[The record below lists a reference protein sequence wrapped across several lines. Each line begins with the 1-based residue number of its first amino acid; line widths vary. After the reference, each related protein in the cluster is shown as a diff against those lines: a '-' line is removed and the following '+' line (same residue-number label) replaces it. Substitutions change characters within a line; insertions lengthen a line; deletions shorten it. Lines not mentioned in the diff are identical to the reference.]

1 MSEILAPAGSFDA
14 LVAAVRCGADA
25 VYLGSENFNAR
36 GNAQNFSREA
46 LTEAVKYCHER
57 KVKVYLTL
65 NTLISDDETAEAEE
79 LISFC
84 GKIGIDAFIIQDLS
98 LVQKIKKLA
107 PSAHLHASTQM
118 TVQTAEGVKFLESL
132 GFSRVVVPR
141 ELTRD
146 EIKFLSDN
154 TNAELEVFVHGA
166 LCMSVSGQCYMS
178 AVLGSRSGN
187 RGLCAQPCR
196 LPFSSDGS
204 GSCDLSLKDN
214 SLVPY
219 LSELEETGIASFKIE
234 GRMKRPEYVAA
245 AVTSC
250 RNALLHKKDEK
261 IENALRAVFSR
272 SGFTDGYYTDRRGR
286 EMFGTRGK
294 DDVTAAKDV
303 LDYLSKLYEK
313 ENPVFPVSLFF
324 EMRENEVLHLSA
336 ECDGIRAEA
345 VSDCIAEKAIKR
357 EITEDDIRGQLS
369 KLGGTQFFA
378 AEIHVDAESGLSVPL
393 SAINRLRRDV
403 IEKITEEILRKNT
416 PAVIRKEEEKTDA
429 FLHKKTKCNHQKTY
443 LFFRSAEQIPEQLSE
458 KFIIVLPLR
467 TDQKVFEKLLSQG
480 REVCAEM
487 PRGIFTHTVKLTEKA
502 KTLLSSG
509 VQRFFC
515 PTIDSAVIAK
525 EIGGKV
531 TASFGSNIF
540 NSGSLDVWK
549 KYFADEAVL
558 SAEMT
563 VSQINRIRGDVRT
576 GIICYGHLPLMLT
589 RNCPIKNS
597 RSCADCGGKRFL
609 TDRKGMEFPV
619 DCSSGTSEVLN
630 SVPLCIFDEMKDFE
644 NIDFCVL
651 KFTGESP
658 DECRKIIQMY
668 LSGKKLDGK
677 FTRGLYH
684 RGVI

>member
-36 GNAQNFSREA
+36 GNAQNFSREKLA
-46 LTEAVKYCHER
+46 EAVRYCHER

-65 NTLISDDETAEAEE
+65 NTLISDSEGAEAEE

-98 LVQKIKKLA
+98 LVQKIKSLA

-118 TVQTAEGVKFLESL
+118 TVQTAEGIRFLEGL

-141 ELTRD
+141 ELTRE
-146 EIKFLSDN
+146 EIKFLKEN

-196 LPFSSDGS
+196 LPFSADGR
-204 GSCDLSLKDN
+204 GGCDLSLKDN
-214 SLVPY
+214 SLVAY
-219 LSELEETGIASFKIE
+219 LGELEEMGVASFKIE

-245 AVTSC
+245 AVTCC
-250 RNALLHKKDEK
+250 RNSLLQRKDEK
-261 IENALRAVFSR
+261 TENALRAVFSR

-286 EMFGTRGK
+286 EMFGTRVR
-294 DDVTAAKDV
+294 DDVVAAKDV

-313 ENPVFPVSLFF
+313 EVPRFAVAFSF
-324 EMRENEVLHLSA
+324 EMKENEPMRLLA
-336 ECDGIRAEA
+336 ECEGIRAEA
-345 VSDCIAEKAIKR
+345 VSDCVAEKALKR
-357 EITEDDIRGQLS
+357 EITEEDVKAQLS
-369 KLGGTQFFA
+369 KLGGTQFFSGEIRVS
-378 AEIHVDAESGLSVPL
+378 AEKGLSVPV

-403 IEKITEEILRKNT
+403 LEKITEEILRKNT
-416 PAVIRKEEEKTDA
+416 PVFTGKEEKAEK
-429 FLHKKTKCNHQKTY
+429 LLNKKAKCKTEKTY
-443 LFFRSAEQIPEQLSE
+443 LFFRGEEQIPGDVSE
-458 KFIIVLPLR
+458 KFSIVLPLKA
-467 TDQKVFEKLLSQG
+467 DEKVFQKLLNQG

-487 PRGIFTHTVKLTEKA
+487 PRGIFTHSEKLREKTEK
-502 KTLLSSG
+502 LLSLG
-509 VQRFFC
+509 VKRFFC
-515 PTIDSAVIAK
+515 PTIDSAVIVK
-525 EIGGKV
+525 ELGGSV

-540 NSGSLDVWK
+540 NSESLAVWK
-549 KYFADEAVL
+549 KYFADEALL

-563 VSQINRIRGDVRT
+563 VSQINGICGDIRT
-576 GIICYGHLPLMLT
+576 GIICYGRLPLMLT
-589 RNCPIKNS
+589 RNCPVKNS
-597 RSCADCGGKRFL
+597 YSCAKCGGKGVL

-630 SVPLCIFDEMKDFE
+630 SVPLCIFDDVKNFE

-651 KFTGESP
+651 KFTDESA
-658 DECRKIIQMY
+658 DECSEIIRAY
-668 LSGKKLDGK
+668 LSGKKCDGK